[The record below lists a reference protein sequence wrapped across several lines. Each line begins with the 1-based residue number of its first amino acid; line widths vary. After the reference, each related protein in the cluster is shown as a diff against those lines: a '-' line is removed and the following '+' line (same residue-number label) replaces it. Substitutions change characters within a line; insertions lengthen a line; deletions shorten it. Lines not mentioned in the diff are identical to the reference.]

1 VARIESGTVSPRVDT
16 LAELLASAGFDLELV
31 PRAGEGVDRGL
42 IKASLA
48 RSPEERVMAATVAAK
63 SLRGFLM
70 GTSRGR

>member
-1 VARIESGTVSPRVDT
+1 
-16 LAELLASAGFDLELV
+16 LASAGFDLELV